1 MTEPSGEGAV
11 GDPPPLLWSNS
22 RRKQEGMAQ
31 AYFEA
36 SNVSKTFG
44 ATRALNDVT
53 VRLYRKEIVGIVGEN
68 GAGKSSLLN
77 ILSGIYPPDTGELY
91 LEGKDIRLTSYRDA
105 LLHGISRVFQE
116 TALVPNMHVYEN
128 FFLSFE
134 HLFSR
139 FGVLN
144 RRRMIEECVHGL
156 RDLGLAIDPERVTDQ
171 YDYPTRQ
178 MIEIAKA
185 FSLLRF
191 IGCDN
196 PVVLL
201 DEPTAALSETQV
213 QMLFEKMHLM
223 AESGTVVFVSHRLS
237 EILKV
242 SNRIYVLKDGILI
255 SEENPSEADEAKL
268 HSLMVGRQRDRKYYK
283 EDQQNFQFGSAVLEA
298 ANLSKDNTF
307 RDVSFT
313 LRECEILGVGGVA
326 GSGKEDLGKT
336 LAGWTKPNEGILKI
350 RGNEISDFSTE
361 NVTSLG
367 VGYIPKER
375 RRDGIIPGL
384 SVSWNITLPS
394 IHDLLRTNL
403 MLVDR
408 SKERELTARL
418 INDLDIRTPSVS
430 TLCSSLSGGNQ
441 QKVSIS
447 KWLGRPLS
455 VLVLDNPTMGID
467 VGTKEQLYR
476 KFREIVKQGLPI
488 ILISDDLLE
497 LIGLSN
503 RILIMKDGRV
513 VNEIEILPEK
523 RPTETEVI
531 SYMV

>member
-36 SNVSKTFG
+36 SNLSKTFG
-44 ATRALNDVT
+44 ATRALNDVS
-53 VRLYRKEIVGIVGEN
+53 VRLYRKEIVGILGEN

-77 ILSGIYPPDTGELY
+77 IISGIYPPDTGELY
-91 LEGKDIRLTSYRDA
+91 LDGKDMRLTSYRDA

-116 TALVPNMHVYEN
+116 TALVPSMRVYEN

-134 HLFSR
+134 HRFSS
-139 FGVLN
+139 FGVID
-144 RRRMIEECVHGL
+144 RKRMINECAHGL
-156 RDLGLAIDPERVTDQ
+156 RELGLTIDPARVTDH

-178 MIEIAKA
+178 MVEIAKA

-201 DEPTAALSETQV
+201 DEPTAALSDTQV
-213 QMLFEKMHLM
+213 QALFEKMCIM

-237 EILKV
+237 EILRI
-242 SNRIYVLKDGILI
+242 SDRIYVLKDGNLI
-255 SEENPSEADEAKL
+255 SEENPAEVDEAKL
-268 HSLMVGRQRDRKYYK
+268 HSLMVGRQRDRQYYR
-283 EDQQNFQFGSAVLEA
+283 EDQQNFQFGNVVLEA
-298 ANLSKDNTF
+298 VSVSKDETF
-307 RDVSFT
+307 RNVSFV
-313 LRECEILGVGGVA
+313 LREGEILGVAGVT
-326 GSGKEDLGKT
+326 GSGKEAIGKRV
-336 LAGWTKPNEGILKI
+336 AGWTKPSEAILRI
-350 RGNEISDFSTE
+350 HGREVNSFSPE

-384 SVSWNITLPS
+384 SVSWNLTLPS
-394 IHDLLRTNL
+394 IRDLLRTRL
-403 MLVDR
+403 RLVDR
-408 SKERELTARL
+408 SKERKLTAKL
-418 INDLDIRTPSVS
+418 IKDFDIRTPSAS

-441 QKVSIS
+441 QKVCIS

-476 KFREIVKQGLPI
+476 KFREIVKQGPPI

-503 RILIMKDGRV
+503 RILIMKDGKV